1 MSTGLRPLRVLYLV
15 PDLGVG
21 GAERHVTT
29 LMPALDP
36 RRFEPSVICIGEEG
50 ALFADLKAA
59 GVAAKA
65 LHRRKRQAFATLW
78 DLVGELRR
86 AAPDVVIMR
95 GYNAEVLGRV
105 AARIAGVPTS
115 IVWVHNHGD
124 TEPRDRLRRVV
135 DRVLDRV
142 TDAYFGVARAQRDYL
157 MGDLSYPAQKITIV
171 HNGVDPAMFDP
182 TDDRQAVADLGI
194 ADDEPVIGILAAMRP
209 EKDHRLFLEAAALV
223 LEETPTAKFLIVG
236 DGVARQDLEQRARE
250 LGIGDHV
257 VFTGSRF
264 DVPQLLR
271 SLDVF
276 VLCSYSV
283 ECFPMALLEAMA
295 AGRPAVCTAVGGI
308 PEMITD
314 GETGFLVPPHN
325 AEALAEG
332 IGRVLDDPGLR
343 RRMGQSARRRVETE
357 FSLRAS
363 VTATEHAIENVAR
376 NRTAR
381 DDHGPLVL
389 TVVLDLTFVGGVEM
403 LLLQLFRAFDPCLV
417 RPRIVCLR
425 EAGPLAEDFRR
436 AGFEVAVL
444 PRTGRYGLNR
454 LAALRAD
461 LRRSATD
468 VVLVPHHHR
477 AALLLGRLAARLSSI
492 PSVLAAHDM
501 DLTSVG
507 GRVLPRWAVSTLCLS
522 KALVLLSAAQGDY
535 LHHEE
540 GVGRTPAS
548 TVRQVVIPNG
558 IVLPPAPD
566 AALRSRARAELGLGE
581 GDFAI
586 GIVARLSAQKAH
598 ETLFAAMTEVSRT
611 LPGARLLVIGG
622 GARKIEL
629 RALALDLGIES
640 VTHFLGVRRDV
651 SELLPGLDVSCL
663 SSVHEGVPMTVIESM
678 AAGLPIVA
686 TDCGSL
692 RDLVVEGEQGYLVP
706 VGDAHALADRLLR
719 LAEDPELRARL
730 GRNGRTR
737 VEQDFQIT
745 TTARRYEQLLTEL
758 SEPKEFRSS

>member
-1 MSTGLRPLRVLYLV
+1 MLYLV
-15 PDLGVG
+15 PDLAIG

-29 LMPALDP
+29 LMPALDSE
-36 RRFEPSVICIGEEG
+36 RFEPSVICIGEEG
-50 ALFADLKAA
+50 ALFADLKASN
-59 GVAAKA
+59 VPAKA
-65 LHRRKRQAFATLW
+65 LHRRKSQAIATLW

-86 AAPDVVIMR
+86 AAPDVLIMR
-95 GYNAEVLGRV
+95 GYNAEVLGRI

-124 TEPRDRLRRVV
+124 TEPRGRLRRLV

-142 TDAYFGVARAQRDYL
+142 TDAYFGVARAQQDYL
-157 MGDLSYPAQKITIV
+157 VSDLGHPAQKITIV
-171 HNGVDPAMFDP
+171 YNGVDPAMFDP

-194 ADDEPVIGILAAMRP
+194 AEDEPVIGILAAMRP

-223 LEETPTAKFLIVG
+223 LQQTPTAKFLIVG
-236 DGVARQDLEQRARE
+236 DGVARPELEQHARE
-250 LGIGDHV
+250 LGMGDRV
-257 VFTGSRF
+257 VFTGSRS

-314 GETGFLVPPHN
+314 GETGFLVPPHD
-325 AEALAEG
+325 AGALAMR
-332 IGRVLDDPGLR
+332 IGRILTEPALA
-343 RRMGQSARRRVETE
+343 RRMGQSARRRVETD

-363 VTATEHAIENVAR
+363 VAAAEQAIDSVAR
-376 NRTAR
+376 DTSSSAHRHMTK
-381 DDHGPLVL
+381 HPLVL

-403 LLLQLFRAFDPCLV
+403 LLLELFRAFDPCLV

-436 AGFEVAVL
+436 GGFEVAVL
-444 PRTGRYGLNR
+444 PRIGRYGLNR
-454 LAALRAD
+454 LAALRTD
-461 LRRSATD
+461 LRSSATD

-492 PSVLAAHDM
+492 PSVLAVHDM
-501 DLTSVG
+501 DLASVG
-507 GRVLPRWAVSTLCLS
+507 GRVLPRWSVSTLVLS
-522 KALVLLSAAQGDY
+522 KALVLLSTAQGDY
-535 LHHEE
+535 LHREE
-540 GVGRTPAS
+540 GVGRAPAS
-548 TVRQVVIPNG
+548 TVRQVVIANG

-566 AALRSRARAELGLGE
+566 AALRSRARAELGLDE

-598 ETLFAAMTEVSRT
+598 ETLFAAMAEVSRT

-622 GARKIEL
+622 GARENEL

-640 VTHFLGVRRDV
+640 VTRFLGVRRDV
-651 SELLPGLDVSCL
+651 SELLPGLDASCL

-692 RDLVVEGEQGYLVP
+692 RDLVAEGEQGYLVP

-719 LAEDPELRARL
+719 LAEDPKLRARL
-730 GRNGRTR
+730 GRNGRNR
-737 VEQDFQIT
+737 VERDFQIT